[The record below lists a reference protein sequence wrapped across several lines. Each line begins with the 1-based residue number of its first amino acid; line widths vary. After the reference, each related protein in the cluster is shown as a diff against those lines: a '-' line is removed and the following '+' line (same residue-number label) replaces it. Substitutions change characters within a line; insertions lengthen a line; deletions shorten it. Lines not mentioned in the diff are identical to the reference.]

1 MRVVWMHTLKGGA
14 VVASQG
20 SVGDEEFAAFVASRS
35 QALLRTACLLTG
47 DWASAEDLLQTALA
61 KTYLRWSHIDRHG
74 AAEAYVRRVLVTTST
89 SWWRRRWRGEVP
101 TGALPDRASGEGDPA
116 VVDRQALWPALMEL
130 PRKQRAAVVL
140 RYYEDLPDSEV
151 ARLLGCSEQTVRSQC
166 SRALAKL
173 RASRH
178 LSDHAPRTTL
188 PTMDE
193 EAR

>member
-1 MRVVWMHTLKGGA
+1 MDASEGA
-14 VVASQG
+14 LP
-20 SVGDEEFAAFVASRS
+20 DEEFAAFVAARS

-47 DWASAEDLLQTALA
+47 DWATAEDLLQTALA
-61 KTYLRWSHIDRHG
+61 KTYLRWSRIDRRG
-74 AAEAYVRRVLVTTST
+74 TAEAYVRRALVNTST

-101 TGALPDRASGEGDPA
+101 TATLPDRAGGETTPG
-116 VVDRQALWPALMEL
+116 VVERSSLWPALMEL

-140 RYYEDLPDSEV
+140 RYYEDRPDSEV

-173 RASRH
+173 RESQH
-178 LSDHAPRTTL
+178 LSDHAPDRRPPL
-188 PTMDE
+188 PPVEE

>member
-1 MRVVWMHTLKGGA
+1 MA
-14 VVASQG
+14 
-20 SVGDEEFAAFVASRS
+20 DEEFAAFVAARS

-47 DWASAEDLLQTALA
+47 DWALAEDLLQTALA
-61 KTYLRWSHIDRHG
+61 KTYLRWSRIERHG

-89 SWWRRRWRGEVP
+89 SWWRRRWHGEVP
-101 TGALPDRASGEGDPA
+101 TAAPPDRAGVTDDPA
-116 VVDRQALWPALMEL
+116 VVERSSLWPALLEL

-173 RASRH
+173 RASAALREDD
-178 LSDHAPRTTL
+178 LRDDSRDTDGTRT
-188 PTMDE
+188 E
-193 EAR
+193 EDDS

>member
-1 MRVVWMHTLKGGA
+1 VDASEGA
-14 VVASQG
+14 AP
-20 SVGDEEFAAFVASRS
+20 DEAFTAFVAARS

-47 DWASAEDLLQTALA
+47 DWSSAEDLLQTALA

-74 AAEAYVRRVLVTTST
+74 TAEAYVRRVLVNTST

-101 TGALPDRASGEGDPA
+101 TATLPDRPSEEGTPG
-116 VVDRQALWPALMEL
+116 VVDRSSLWPALMEL
-130 PRKQRAAVVL
+130 PRKQRAAIVL
-140 RYYEDLPDSEV
+140 RYYEDLPDQEV

-173 RASRH
+173 RESHH
-178 LSDHAPRTTL
+178 LSDDAPGRRPPL
-188 PTMDE
+188 PTVDE